1 MKPPARGQGAV
12 RHDLDDLLGHLL
24 RKGAL
29 AGQRAFAEA
38 FGATG
43 LSPVQYGLLCV
54 VRDNPGVAHKALA
67 QAITAAPSIV
77 TTALKPLLA
86 EGLVVQSSDPDDAR
100 SSRYRLSTKGR
111 SYVARLRPQ
120 IADAEQRLGARLTED
135 EAAQLRALL
144 SKLIGATP
152 HAPP

>member
-1 MKPPARGQGAV
+1 MKPPAPGQGTV

-38 FGATG
+38 FGATD

-54 VRDNPGVAHKALA
+54 VLDNPGVAHKALA
-67 QAITAAPSIV
+67 QAIAAAPSIV

-86 EGLVVQSSDPDDAR
+86 EGLVVQSLDPDDAR
-100 SSRYRLSTKGR
+100 SSRYRLSPKGR
-111 SYVARLRPQ
+111 GYLARLRPR
-120 IADAEQRLGARLTED
+120 IADAERRLGARLAAG
-135 EAAQLRALL
+135 EAAELRALL
-144 SKLIGATP
+144 AKLIGATP